1 MTSTSDSTPSPSP
14 AEDTLAPNSKTRPQW
29 RNQVSLW
36 WQPFARDY
44 GMLFVLLGLGALFS
58 VLTYTEQHPTGA
70 DAGQQVAQ
78 NILQEQGIEAQVL
91 IVARQTAE
99 DLEFTTTLANMLN
112 DRGAKVL
119 RVINGDPA
127 ATRIAIQELIEAN
140 QLPSALAV
148 NDVSSRW
155 AVFGQFDETRNV
167 VAYKPQP
174 YHWPNFLKRTN
185 LLGVANQTAVYAII
199 AVGMTLVILTAGI
212 DLSVGSLVAL
222 SAVVGAVFLRDYQGG
237 ASAGIGAVLVG
248 IVLALLTCTIVGAF
262 NGIMVTLVRLPPFIV
277 TLGVMLM
284 ASGLAFRLAGGASI
298 PELPRSYFWLGG
310 AATYGIPNP
319 VLLMVLLYGIAYVV
333 MSRTVYGR
341 YLYAIGSNYEAARLS
356 GVPVVPCVISVY
368 MISGCL
374 AGLGGVIL
382 SSNLQAG
389 DPKFGVMYELE
400 VIASVVVGG
409 TSLLGGRGKVLGT
422 LIGAFII
429 AVIKNGMNL
438 TNIDPFNQKIVL
450 GAVLLAAVGLD
461 TLQRNRARVSQRASV
476 A

>member
-1 MTSTSDSTPSPSP
+1 MSPISDPKPSVPPTEASIP
-14 AEDTLAPNSKTRPQW
+14 TESKNALW
-29 RNQVSLW
+29 HEQVLLW

-58 VLTYTEQHPTGA
+58 ILTHTEQHPTGA
-70 DAGQQVAQ
+70 DAGQQVARS
-78 NILQEQGIEAQVL
+78 ILQEQGTAAQVL

-99 DLEFTTTLANMLN
+99 DLEFTTTLSSRL
-112 DRGAKVL
+112 DVEGAKVL

-127 ATRIAIQELIEAN
+127 ATRLAIQELIASN

-155 AVFGQFDETRNV
+155 GVFGQFEETRNLP
-167 VAYKPQP
+167 AYKPQP
-174 YHWPNFLKRTN
+174 YYWPNFLKRTN

-222 SAVVGAVFLRDYQGG
+222 SAVISAVYLRDFQGG
-237 ASAGIGAVLVG
+237 AAAGIVAVLIG
-248 IVLALLTCTIVGAF
+248 IALALLTCMIVGAF
-262 NGIMVTLVRLPPFIV
+262 NGIMVTIFGLPPFIV

-298 PELPRSYFWLGG
+298 PELPSSFFWLGG
-310 AATYGIPNP
+310 ASTYGIPNP
-319 VLLMVLLYGIAYVV
+319 VLLMALLYGIAYVV

-341 YLYAIGSNYEAARLS
+341 YLYAIGSNHEAARLS

-368 MISGCL
+368 VISGCL
-374 AGLGGVIL
+374 AGLGGLIL

-389 DPKFGVMYELE
+389 DPKFGLMYELE

-450 GAVLLAAVGLD
+450 GAVLLTAVGID
-461 TLQRNRARVSQRASV
+461 TLKRNRPQAFRRAMV
-476 A
+476 T